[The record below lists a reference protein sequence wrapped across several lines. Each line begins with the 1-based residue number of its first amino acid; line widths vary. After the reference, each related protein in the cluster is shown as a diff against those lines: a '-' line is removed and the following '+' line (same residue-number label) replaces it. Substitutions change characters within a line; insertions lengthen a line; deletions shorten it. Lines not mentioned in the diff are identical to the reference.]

1 MAPTEPST
9 GSSKGPSARRGPS
22 VEVDVAGVRVRIS
35 SPDRPYW
42 SDGQR
47 TITKFD
53 VCEYY
58 ASVARALLDAVRARP
73 TTLQRFPRGVLVDG
87 VPQEAFYNKHLPKG
101 APDFVGRVTVTFPS
115 GRTGVQVC
123 PGNEATLVW
132 AANLGCVTFHPWPAR
147 VPDVDHPDEL
157 RLDLDPHVSLPFS
170 ACVEV
175 AEAVRSILVE
185 SGLRAFVKTSGGRG
199 LHVFAP
205 IVPEW
210 DFIAARHAAIAVA
223 REAER
228 RLPDLVTTS
237 WWKEDRGRRVF
248 IDFNQMCRDRTMA
261 SAWSLRPR
269 PGAPVST
276 PVPWAELSRVDPGD
290 FTIDNV
296 PALLG
301 ERGDPWA
308 GMAEEPGNLSPL
320 LALWDA
326 DVDRG
331 LGEMP
336 YPPDHPKMPGEPP
349 RVQPSRRA
357 SAERSD

>member
-1 MAPTEPST
+1 MV
-9 GSSKGPSARRGPS
+9 G
-22 VEVDVAGVRVRIS
+22 GVPVRIS

-42 SDGQR
+42 AEGSR
-47 TITKFD
+47 VITKLD

-58 ASVARALLDAVRARP
+58 AAVGSALLDAVRGRP
-73 TTLQRFPRGVLVDG
+73 TTLQRFPRGVLVNG
-87 VPQEAFYNKHLPKG
+87 QAQEAFYNKHLPKG
-101 APDFVGRVTVTFPS
+101 TPEFVGRAKVTFPS

-123 PGNEATLVW
+123 PDNEATLVW
-132 AANLGCVTFHPWPAR
+132 AANLGCVTFHPWPVR
-147 VPDVDHPDEL
+147 RPDLDRPDEL
-157 RLDLDPHVSLPFS
+157 RLDLDPHEDLPFA
-170 ACVEV
+170 ACIEV
-175 AEAVRSILVE
+175 AECVRSILQE
-185 SGLRAFVKTSGGRG
+185 RALTPFIKTSGGRG

-205 IVPEW
+205 VVPAW
-210 DFIAARHAAIAVA
+210 DFMAARHAAIAVA

-237 WWKEDRGRRVF
+237 WWKEERGRRVF

-269 PGAPVST
+269 PGAPVSM
-276 PVPWAELSRVDPGD
+276 PVTWGELPGLDPRE
-290 FTIDNV
+290 FTLSSV
-296 PALLG
+296 PALLAD
-301 ERGDPWA
+301 RGDPWA
-308 GMAEEPGNLSPL
+308 GMGGHEGDLAPL

-357 SAERSD
+357 SAGDPD